1 MSDDTD
7 RASKTED
14 PTERQLKKARESGN
28 FAKAEEI
35 QVTFGLAASFLA
47 ILFYS
52 DAVGLSL
59 ARAMRDL
66 FGNITQVDLSVE
78 RVAQGAQEGAL
89 QIMLMLLPIFVL
101 VMLFA
106 ILAGGLQSRFRLSP
120 KALKLSAKKLNP
132 LTNMKQKYGK
142 QAYVKFGVDLL
153 KLIAVGTVIA
163 FALHRVTQH
172 PIFYTTLNVVQILGF
187 IKESTLYILSLLVFG
202 VGAIALINFLYQKQK
217 VMGDLRMTKQEI
229 KDEMKQQDGD
239 PLVKN
244 ARRQLARKLMER
256 QMFAEVPHAD
266 VVITNPTHYAVAL
279 RYDRSK
285 DAAPFVLAKGKN
297 LIAQKIKRIAA
308 EHGVPM
314 VENRPAAQAL
324 YKIGQT
330 GQTIP
335 PHLFQAVAEIL
346 AYVYRRHRSFFNRRR
361 HVLNR

>member
-1 MSDDTD
+1 MADDTD
-7 RASKTED
+7 RSSKTEE
-14 PTERQLKKARESGN
+14 PTERRLKKARESGN

-47 ILFYS
+47 ILFYA
-52 DAVGLSL
+52 DTVGLSL
-59 ARAMRDL
+59 ARLMRDL
-66 FGNITQVDLSVE
+66 FGNIGQVDLSVA
-78 RVAQGAQEGAL
+78 RVAYAAREGGL
-89 QIMLMLLPIFVL
+89 QIILMLLPVFIL

-106 ILAGGLQSRFRLSP
+106 IFAGGLQSKFRLSP
-120 KALKLSAKKLNP
+120 KALEWSAKKLNP
-132 LTNMKQKYGK
+132 LTNIKQKYGK

-153 KLIAVGTVIA
+153 KLIAVAAVIT
-163 FALHRVTQH
+163 FAVNRVTQH
-172 PIFYTTLNVVQILGF
+172 PIFYTTISVVQILGF
-187 IKESTLYILSLLVFG
+187 LKESTLYILSLLVFG

-217 VMGDLRMTKQEI
+217 VLGDQRMTKQET

-239 PLVKN
+239 PQVKN

-256 QMFAEVPHAD
+256 QMFAEVPNAD

-279 RYDRSK
+279 RYDRNK

-297 LIAQKIKRIAA
+297 LIAQKIKAIAA
-308 EHGVPM
+308 DHGVPM

-335 PHLFQAVAEIL
+335 PHLFQVVAEIL
-346 AYVYRRHRSFFNRRR
+346 AYVYRRHRSFFKRRR
-361 HVLNR
+361 HALNR